1 VFKDK
6 DLLGKYEVRGVLGRG
21 AMGTVYDAWDPRLD
35 RRVAI
40 KTVRSR
46 IEDNEEGAEALARF
60 RQEARAAGRL
70 QHPHIVGVYDYGE
83 TDAFAYIVMEFVEGR
98 TLKSRLDE
106 AGRLTT
112 AETVRIMLGVLSGLA
127 YSHARGV
134 IHRDI
139 KPANIMLTEEGEAK
153 IADFGVARLE
163 NSEMTSVGTMIGT
176 PSYMAPEQFLGEGVD
191 ARSDLYAAGVTLF
204 HMLTG
209 SRPYEGGMTAI
220 MSRVLKTEEKPPRAA
235 ERVGS
240 VSPMMDAVVSRAMA
254 KVPADRF
261 QDAAAFSLALRI
273 AQAAPEQAAG
283 QASGEANDEATIFER
298 PGLQGQAQAAAPAK
312 ASAVAAPSPR
322 LAALAGPVPAASPGT
337 RKPPLLLAG
346 GLAAGGLLA
355 GGIAWFVLAHRAPAT
370 MPPFPSSPSPSV
382 PALPPAASHTV
393 TPAASPAAVTAEP
406 KPVPISTPSPQ
417 AAAATIAAYL
427 AEQGCVASNPHAVAQ
442 GIAVDGVAG
451 SHAAAGLREGA
462 QAKAAGLSLA
472 WNVATFNGPY
482 CSAVDLLRRDA
493 RDGWVGVTLA
503 GGATV
508 LRKDDWIL
516 PAVAAPGFPAY
527 MRVDYLSHD
536 GSVTHLFPPQG
547 AVTDPAPTPP
557 GTLLRLGK
565 EVTGQVAPPYGTD
578 MIMAISSSA
587 PLKLHRK
594 QVEPTSNY
602 LAALHGAIVTARDA
616 GAQVAGGAMVLRT
629 IAR

>member
-1 VFKDK
+1 MSDV

-21 AMGTVYDAWDPRLD
+21 AMGTVYDAWDPRID
-35 RRVAI
+35 RRVAV
-40 KTVRSR
+40 KTVRAQ

-209 SRPYEGGMTAI
+209 TRPYEGGMTAI
-220 MSRVLKTEEKPPRAA
+220 MSRVLKTEEPPPHAA
-235 ERVGS
+235 ERLAS

-254 KVPADRF
+254 KVPANRF
-261 QDAAAFSLALRI
+261 QDAATFSLALRI
-273 AQAAPEQAAG
+273 ALAAPEQAPG
-283 QASGEANDEATIFER
+283 QATGADNDEATIFER
-298 PGLQGQAQAAAPAK
+298 PAPAAAPAVAAAAP
-312 ASAVAAPSPR
+312 ASAVP
-322 LAALAGPVPAASPGT
+322 AGPVPAAAPAARRS
-337 RKPPLLLAG
+337 PLLLIG
-346 GLAAGGLLA
+346 GLGAAGLVAAGL
-355 GGIAWFVLAHRAPAT
+355 AWFVLSPHTPAT
-370 MPPFPSSPSPSV
+370 LPPFPSSPPPSA
-382 PALPPAASHTV
+382 PAAPRIVAPASPPAAPT
-393 TPAASPAAVTAEP
+393 AAP
-406 KPVPISTPSPQ
+406 KPEPVPTPSPQ
-417 AAAATIAAYL
+417 AVAATIAASL
-427 AEQGCVASNPHAVAQ
+427 AEQACIATNVHVLAQ

-451 SHAAAGLREGA
+451 GNAAAGLREAA
-462 QAKAAGLSLA
+462 QAKASGLSLA
-472 WNVATFNGPY
+472 WNVATFEGPY
-482 CSAVDLLRRDA
+482 CPAVDLLRRDA
-493 RDGWVGVTLA
+493 RDGWTGVTLA

-508 LRKDDWIL
+508 LRKDDDIL
-516 PAVAAPGFPAY
+516 PAIAAPGFAAY

-536 GSVTHLFPPQG
+536 GSVTHLFPPLT
-547 AVTDPAPTPP
+547 AVAAPAPTRP
-557 GTLLRLGK
+557 GAVLRLGK
-565 EVTGQVAPPYGTD
+565 ELTGQVAPPYGTD
-578 MIMAISSSA
+578 MILAIASSA

-594 QVEPTSNY
+594 QVEPTGNY
-602 LAALHGAIVTARDA
+602 LAALHAAIVAAKDA
-616 GAQVAGGAMVLRT
+616 SAQVAGGAMTLRT
-629 IAR
+629 TKR